1 MKFPFFA
8 SFIILCLVVHRAI
21 SRNTKLTKNSEEEF
35 WKREN
40 EANEA
45 RRKSLDTLNYVTFSA
60 SALSPTQLLDSV
72 SQELLTENP
81 QIGIIIDRL
90 NALEKSKMVNLN
102 YVTNTQLKAAYG
114 VANLSLLTEYDQ
126 NYTDFIT
133 ILQEYASI
141 LAQNGLIVP
150 ALTVLEMAISSGTDI
165 SASYSLAASIYK
177 EQGQPEKIGELIAKA
192 EALTSPRKNAIVR
205 MLNTVGQDNG

>member
-133 ILQEYASI
+133 ILQEDASI